1 MIKKYILILLTITG
15 FLFACKKDLNFD
27 KFNEITLNPEFGIPL
42 ALIEVKMSEVIKED
56 SNVVYDPDGFIRFV
70 IREDSI
76 ASFPVDSFVNISPI
90 TPVNVNNK
98 LGLINI
104 DDMAITQSQTL
115 NQMSNNFSPTTR
127 TALQN
132 ANGTTSIFP
141 SINDQ
146 NTNITSLDLNTTQF
160 TSIEIANGFLVL
172 EFKNQLKVTVEQITI
187 NIFNTVPFQSLV
199 GQLIYTNVAA
209 GASKKDSINL
219 VGSNLSSNL
228 AYSLPVFKTFASS
241 SPVLIDLNDG
251 IRFDVNVKN
260 LKASGGV
267 AVFPSQTIN
276 AQNLDIDIKA
286 DDSTVK
292 IRDVKFESGLI
303 NYTVAS
309 NIDELLTIKIT
320 IVGATKN
327 GSPMAPINISVKNST
342 KNGQIDLSDVLF
354 DLTKDP
360 NQPFNKMQVKVEPAI
375 VSSNTMKSFDSSN
388 FVNANFTFGTL
399 KFKELNGY
407 LGNREIVIAPSE
419 QTFDFL
425 DQFES
430 GFPLADPKIK
440 LFSSNSIGVPVTVIL
455 DAKGTSAKGQTQ
467 SLNAAPF
474 LIGYPTL
481 AQKGQTINS
490 TNVIDKNNSDIIK
503 MLNLPPNKISFG
515 GKASINAGGFTGYND
530 FIVKG
535 SGIAVGY
542 EIERPLS
549 LKTNNFV
556 IERTTENPLFEI
568 KDGVIGKSKLGTDSI
583 EYVDLIFKI
592 DNAIPFDLE
601 MNMYF
606 ADKDSVIKDTIAVG
620 KFMQASVPDANG
632 RTIKNTTTVSSVRLP
647 KTKMDAIRQKNLVN
661 MVVTLKII
669 TFNNGTQ
676 IVKIYSDYVTKIGVS
691 AKVKLKYKLSK

>member
-1 MIKKYILILLTITG
+1 MTKKYILLLLTISS
-15 FLFACKKDLNFD
+15 FIYACKKDINFD
-27 KFNEITLNPEFGIPL
+27 KFNDITLSPEFGTPL

-56 SNVVYDPDGFIRFV
+56 SNVVYDPDGFIRFI

-76 ASFPVDSFVNISPI
+76 ASFPVDSFVNFPPI

-104 DDMAITQSQTL
+104 DDIAITQSQTL
-115 NQMSNNFSPTTR
+115 NQMSNNFSPTTK

-146 NTNITSLDLNTTQF
+146 NTNITPLDLNTTQF
-160 TSIEIANGFLVL
+160 TSVQIANGFLVL

-187 NIFNTVPFQSLV
+187 NIFNTVPFQSLI
-199 GQLIYTNVAA
+199 GQLIFTNVAA
-209 GASKKDSINL
+209 GTSKKDSINL
-219 VGSNLSSNL
+219 AGSTLSSGL
-228 AYSLPVFKTFASS
+228 AYSLPIFKTFASS
-241 SPVLIDLNDG
+241 SPVFIDLNDG
-251 IRFDVNVKN
+251 IRFDVIVKN

-342 KNGQIDLSDVLF
+342 KNGQIDLSDVTF
-354 DLTKDP
+354 DLSTDP

-440 LFSSNSIGVPVTVIL
+440 LFSSNSIGVPVSVTL

-474 LIGYPTL
+474 LIGHPTL

-542 EIERPLS
+542 EIEMPLS

-568 KDGVIGKSKLGTDSI
+568 KDGVIGKSRLGTDSI